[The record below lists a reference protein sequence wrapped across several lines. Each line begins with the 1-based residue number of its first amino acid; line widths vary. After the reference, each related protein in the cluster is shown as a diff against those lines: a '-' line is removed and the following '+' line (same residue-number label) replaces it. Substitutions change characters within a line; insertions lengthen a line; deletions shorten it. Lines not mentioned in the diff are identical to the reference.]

1 MVTTQRRSQP
11 RLGQRG
17 ESCGVYKRTGKVPR
31 QRTKV
36 LPCCNF
42 GFPLPHSSSPC
53 IFTNTFLSLL
63 FYKIYLIK
71 DVDTTFRLT
80 VGYYLF
86 LLNLTQGPKTRRL
99 SFYPFLFYHILH
111 WICFKIPLTE
121 SLLHYLQFPNVWFLV
136 LTQHLRLLF
145 QPWHNQGFIQPS

>member
-86 LLNLTQGPKTRRL
+86 LLNLTQGPNTRRL
-99 SFYPFLFYHILH
+99 SFYPFFILSYSTLNLLQNTFLYR
-111 WICFKIPLTE
+111 IRIFLTE
-121 SLLHYLQFPNVWFLV
+121 VILV
-136 LTQHLRLLF
+136 
-145 QPWHNQGFIQPS
+145 